1 MKSSRIIYYLLTLSI
16 AAIILAA
23 CNSIPANQ
31 AAAPQPAEE
40 ATTAEN
46 EVEASP
52 AELVEKGVTENR
64 AADTSEEQGAIAEE
78 KTKELQIETDEV
90 SSEIIEDTEV
100 VTSSDEEISHLTEE
114 GLVASAP
121 TGKSLQPQL
130 EQANID
136 LNQVVTLLPPDAI
149 RAVNPD
155 EVSEIMVAAE
165 EAQESGLD
173 PGVRVMG
180 VSING
185 ESHAYPI
192 PFLSRHEIINAK
204 VGGKLI
210 AATW

>member
-1 MKSSRIIYYLLTLSI
+1 MTSSRFNYLLVLSI

-23 CNSIPANQ
+23 CNSILANQ
-31 AAAPQPAEE
+31 SATPQPTEE
-40 ATTAEN
+40 ATTAEG
-46 EVEASP
+46 EAETST
-52 AELVEKGVTENR
+52 AESVEKNVTENP

-78 KTKELQIETDEV
+78 KTRELQIETDEA
-90 SSEIIEDTEV
+90 SSEIIEDAEV
-100 VTSSDEEISHLTEE
+100 VTSSDEKMSHLTEE
-114 GLVASAP
+114 GLVVSAP

-155 EVSEIMVAAE
+155 EVSEIMVTAA

-192 PFLSRHEIINAK
+192 PFLSRHEIINAE

>member
-1 MKSSRIIYYLLTLSI
+1 MKSSRFNYLLTLSI
-16 AAIILAA
+16 VAIILAA
-23 CNSIPANQ
+23 CNSVLGNQ
-31 AAAPQPAEE
+31 AAAPQSAEK

-46 EVEASP
+46 EIEASL
-52 AELVEKGVTENR
+52 AESVEEESAIDTRAESTEEEAAITEEEPETLLVDEDNSKAN
-64 AADTSEEQGAIAEE
+64 EEA
-78 KTKELQIETDEV
+78 QID
-90 SSEIIEDTEV
+90 
-100 VTSSDEEISHLTEE
+100 SSDEEISHLTEE

-130 EQANID
+130 ERANID

-155 EVSEIMVAAE
+155 EVSEIMVTAE
-165 EAQESGLD
+165 EAQEIGLD

-192 PFLSRHEIINAK
+192 PFLSRHEIINAE
-204 VGGKLI
+204 VGDRLI

>member
-1 MKSSRIIYYLLTLSI
+1 MGLNRFHFLLMLGI
-16 AAIILAA
+16 AAVMLAG
-23 CNSIPANQ
+23 CNSFLTNQ

-40 ATTAEN
+40 ATTAGN
-46 EVEASP
+46 KVEASP
-52 AELVEKGVTENR
+52 AESVEEES
-64 AADTSEEQGAIAEE
+64 AIDTGAESAEE
-78 KTKELQIETDEV
+78 KAPITAEESEALLVDED
-90 SSEIIEDTEV
+90 SSEVQEEAQVD
-100 VTSSDEEISHLTEE
+100 SSDDETSHLTEE
-114 GLVASAP
+114 GLVATVP

-155 EVSEIMVAAE
+155 EVSEIMVTAE

-173 PGVRVMG
+173 PSIRVMG

-192 PFLSRHEIINAK
+192 PFLSRHEIINAE